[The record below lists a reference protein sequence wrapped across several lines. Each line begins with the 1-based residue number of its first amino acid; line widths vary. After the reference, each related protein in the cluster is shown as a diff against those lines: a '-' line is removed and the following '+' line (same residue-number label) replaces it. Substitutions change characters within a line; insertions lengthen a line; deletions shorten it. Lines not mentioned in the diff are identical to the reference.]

1 VNAKGGKWVLTI
13 NKSDRR
19 NLDDW
24 WLHSILAVIGET
36 LEQEGH
42 EEVCNNTVM
51 HCMNAKHLMLAK
63 CLQPCTSVV
72 ASCYWPAALQQC
84 CL

>member
-42 EEVCNNTVM
+42 EEVYNNIV
-51 HCMNAKHLMLAK
+51 HNALLL
-63 CLQPCTSVV
+63 C
-72 ASCYWPAALQQC
+72 
-84 CL
+84 

>member
-42 EEVCNNTVM
+42 EEVCS
-51 HCMNAKHLMLAK
+51 
-63 CLQPCTSVV
+63 TSAVR
-72 ASCYWPAALQQC
+72 CDYTLLGLLCW
-84 CL
+84 